1 MWHPRWSLMLFLSPI
16 LLMPILV
23 WPDGA
28 RQEAPIQKPE
38 PSHLPKF
45 KVHDC
50 FHRDGVREP
59 WEGTLP
65 DGIIAMRGYTHY
77 LVMFR
82 EEAERRGG
90 QPKWALPLTIELFDS
105 GHHHIACP
113 ENWVT
118 HNQRRK

>member
-1 MWHPRWSLMLFLSPI
+1 MSHLLLRTLLFLSP
-16 LLMPILV
+16 LFLMPILV
-23 WPDGA
+23 WPDGLH
-28 RQEAPIQKPE
+28 REEPTPKLD

-50 FHRDGVREP
+50 FHRDGLREP

-65 DGIIAMRGYTHY
+65 DGIIEMKGYEHY

-90 QPKWALPLTIELFDS
+90 QPKWAQTIGIKSFDAR
-105 GHHHIACP
+105 HHHIDCP
-113 ENWVT
+113 ESWRN
-118 HNQRRK
+118 HGKKK